1 MPGPCSTTILTIRTC
16 SCVRIRILLS
26 SASKQQRAARFAGSA
41 PHVHRR
47 ECYGSCSSVTR
58 SSHGVV
64 PRRYWTAPRERHP
77 RDDAAAVLSASSP
90 CSQPRRPRR
99 LLLPPSTEPP
109 TRAALDALRFVHRPQ
124 PTLQRHQ
131 TPTGGRSTQSPSVRP
146 ALAASQAHKLLRC
159 ERPIFSIVKTTSACP
174 AKSEHESEDQARC
187 MVAPYLQYN
196 RSDYSLPVRAQSR
209 RADLAGCAAG
219 I

>member
-1 MPGPCSTTILTIRTC
+1 VPGPCSTTILTIRTC

-64 PRRYWTAPRERHP
+64 PRRYWTAQRERHP

-159 ERPIFSIVKTTSACP
+159 E
-174 AKSEHESEDQARC
+174 
-187 MVAPYLQYN
+187 
-196 RSDYSLPVRAQSR
+196 SR
-209 RADLAGCAAG
+209 FFR
-219 I
+219 